1 MHRGGA
7 APPREPHPLGNRSHN
22 LPVSIAL
29 SSGLTNLLQLRSPS
43 QAHSMSS
50 LPFKSVAWVGVAH
63 LALVST
69 AGSDSPSLLAQEG
82 IYSC

>member
-7 APPREPHPLGNRSHN
+7 DPPREPRPLGKSCHN

-29 SSGLTNLLQLRSPS
+29 SSGVTNLLQLRSPS

-50 LPFKSVAWVGVAH
+50 FPFKAAAWVGVAH

-69 AGSDSPSLLAQEG
+69 TGSDSPSLLAQEG